1 MAIIDGRAIAKKI
14 RSEIK
19 DVVATLSYRPGLA
32 VVLVGGDPASATY
45 VEMKGKA
52 CQACGI
58 ASTVHRLPASATQ
71 EQLMHLID
79 ALNDDASV
87 HGILVQ
93 LPLPVHLDQMAIF
106 GAVKAEKDVDGFHP
120 INVGLLSL
128 GLPERALLPCTPAGV
143 MEMLKSINYELQGKH
158 AVVVGKS
165 NVVGKPMSALLVHAG
180 ATTTICHRHTQDLG
194 HYTRR
199 ADVLVVAVGK
209 VNLITADMVK
219 PGAVVI
225 DVGTNKVG
233 QELVGDIDY
242 PAIEP
247 IASYVTPV
255 PGGVGPMT
263 IAVLLKNTVK
273 AAILQQA
280 VTALGK
286 ESLSQVGCELVSS
299 R

>member
-1 MAIIDGRAIAKKI
+1 MVIIDGSALAKRI
-14 RSEIK
+14 RSELK
-19 DVVATLSYRPGLA
+19 DVIDTLSFRPGLA

-45 VEMKGKA
+45 VEMKEKA
-52 CQACGI
+52 CQASGI
-58 ASTVHRLPASATQ
+58 VSTVHRLPASTTQ

-79 ALNDDASV
+79 SLNNDASV

-106 GAVKAEKDVDGFHP
+106 GAVKVEKDVDGFHP
-120 INVGLLSL
+120 TNVGLLNL

-143 MEMLKSINYELQGKH
+143 MEILKSINYELQGKH

-165 NVVGKPMSALLVHAG
+165 NVVGRPMSALLLHAG

-233 QELVGDIDY
+233 QKLVGDIDY
-242 PAIEP
+242 TAIEP
-247 IASYVTPV
+247 IASYITPV

-273 AAILQQA
+273 AAITQQ
-280 VTALGK
+280 TAN
-286 ESLSQVGCELVSS
+286 
-299 R
+299 